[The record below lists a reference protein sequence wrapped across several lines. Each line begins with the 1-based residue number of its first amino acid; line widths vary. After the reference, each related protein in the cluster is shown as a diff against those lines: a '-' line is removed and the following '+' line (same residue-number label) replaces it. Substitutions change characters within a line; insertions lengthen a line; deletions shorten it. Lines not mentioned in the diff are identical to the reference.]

1 MAPSLDE
8 AARRL
13 EAALGQLEAS
23 VNRRLEIDR
32 RRSDLETEL
41 QIMQDDRAR
50 LAVEL
55 ESATL
60 RLQQVE
66 AAADDVGRRVRRATG
81 AVREVLAEAE
91 GDERPVRTSAGG
103 A

>member
-1 MAPSLDE
+1 MAPSLDD

-13 EAALGQLEAS
+13 EAALGQLEAA
-23 VNRRLEIDR
+23 VNRRLEMDR
-32 RRSDLETEL
+32 RRGDLETEL

-55 ESATL
+55 EAVTL

-66 AAADDVGRRVRRATG
+66 AAADDVERRVSRAAG
-81 AVREVLAEAE
+81 AVRDVLAAAE
-91 GDERPVRTSAGG
+91 DEERPLRSSAGG